1 MQSVNPTVIPRNH
14 LVEDALQQAVYA
26 MDLSAFH
33 ALLAA
38 ISQPYV
44 ASDLNDPYQQAPQA
58 GFDDAYKT
66 FCGTWLVKHA
76 RQ

>member
-1 MQSVNPTVIPRNH
+1 

-26 MDLSAFH
+26 NDLSAFN

-38 ISQPYV
+38 VSQPYA
-44 ASDLNDPYQQAPQA
+44 ASDLNDPYQHAPKT

-66 FCGTWLVKHA
+66 YCGT
-76 RQ
+76 

>member
-26 MDLSAFH
+26 NDLSAFN

-38 ISQPYV
+38 VSQPYV
-44 ASDLNDPYQQAPQA
+44 ASDLNDPYQQAPSA
-58 GFDDAYKT
+58 SFDLSYKT
-66 FCGTWLVKHA
+66 YCGT
-76 RQ
+76 